1 MTLTHFEFI
10 IVFYV
15 FALQG
20 LNQRIVSSGKFSKAA
35 KVAQNG
41 KKMKTNISTWQITFK
56 ELQNVKCR
64 VLW

>member
-41 KKMKTNISTWQITFK
+41 KKMKTNIST
-56 ELQNVKCR
+56 
-64 VLW
+64 